1 MKQAWSSTVTRTCVE
16 FVSLLNVTRLKGT
29 AAKKKNLENGFVT
42 VVPLFC
48 MVLDPK
54 TDRTILECA
63 LNKTR
68 FSEPKVQNV

>member
-16 FVSLLNVTRLKGT
+16 FVNLLHNAFKRDSCKE
-29 AAKKKNLENGFVT
+29 KNLENGFVT
-42 VVPLFC
+42 VVPLFY

-54 TDRTILECA
+54 TDRTILERA

-68 FSEPKVQNV
+68 FSKPKAQDV